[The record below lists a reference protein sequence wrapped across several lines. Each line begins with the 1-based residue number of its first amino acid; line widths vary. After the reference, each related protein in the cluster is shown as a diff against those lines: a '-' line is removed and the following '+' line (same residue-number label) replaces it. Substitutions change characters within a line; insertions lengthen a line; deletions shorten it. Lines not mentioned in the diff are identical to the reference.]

1 MRLWGTL
8 YTQHSEKTKYLLTKG
23 WHSLS
28 QCQEQRPHSCDWSSG
43 ICKFTALS
51 THYLLCSHSLLVL
64 SLRRTVVF
72 LCSSC
77 AAGHREPWDLF
88 QVDYWREE
96 GGTGAVTALSWG
108 WGVLGSGHVSTM
120 GRIRRT
126 TVQCLTCEVF
136 YVLKTKL
143 LDTWKHF
150 GSVQSLSPV
159 QLFETPWTAA
169 RQASL
174 FVTNS
179 RSMLKLISM
188 ESAMPWK
195 HLDNW

>member
-108 WGVLGSGHVSTM
+108 WGGAGQRPRLHDGKDPEDNCTMSHMWGVLCTEDQAS
-120 GRIRRT
+120 R
-126 TVQCLTCEVF
+126 
-136 YVLKTKL
+136 YLKTFRFSSVAQSCPTLWDPMNCSTPGLPVRHQL
-143 LDTWKHF
+143 LEHAQTHLHGVSD
-150 GSVQSLSPV
+150 
-159 QLFETPWTAA
+159 
-169 RQASL
+169 
-174 FVTNS
+174 
-179 RSMLKLISM
+179 
-188 ESAMPWK
+188 AMK
-195 HLDNW
+195 TFR

>member
-64 SLRRTVVF
+64 SLRRAVVF

-96 GGTGAVTALSWG
+96 GGTGAVTALSRGWG
-108 WGVLGSGHVSTM
+108 GAGQRPRLHDGKDPEGNCTMSHTWGVLCTEDQAS
-120 GRIRRT
+120 R
-126 TVQCLTCEVF
+126 
-136 YVLKTKL
+136 YLKT
-143 LDTWKHF
+143 F
-150 GSVQSLSPV
+150 QFSSVAQSCPTLWDPMNCSTPGLPV
-159 QLFETPWTAA
+159 HHQLPEHAQTHLHGV
-169 RQASL
+169 SD
-174 FVTNS
+174 
-179 RSMLKLISM
+179 
-188 ESAMPWK
+188 AMK
-195 HLDNW
+195 TFR

>member
-1 MRLWGTL
+1 MTGALESASSQLSPLIICFVLTHCLFLASEGLWYFCVPAVQQGTGS
-8 YTQHSEKTKYLLTKG
+8 HE
-23 WHSLS
+23 
-28 QCQEQRPHSCDWSSG
+28 
-43 ICKFTALS
+43 ICSKWTIGG
-51 THYLLCSHSLLVL
+51 
-64 SLRRTVVF
+64 R
-72 LCSSC
+72 
-77 AAGHREPWDLF
+77 
-88 QVDYWREE
+88 REE
-96 GGTGAVTALSWG
+96 RGLWLLSPGGE
-108 WGVLGSGHVSTM
+108 GVLGSGHVSTM

-188 ESAMPWK
+188 ESVMPWK